1 MRLMEVQ
8 LMMGILMSFEALNLN
23 PAILQALAAAGYTE
37 PTAVQSRAIPLAIAG
52 NDLMVSAPT
61 GTGKTAAFVLPEIG
75 RAHV

>member
-1 MRLMEVQ
+1 MEVQ